1 MQQLVLYTAVG
12 LVVTSVLALI
22 LGIMFVDVSLS
33 LRTKIYCYVFSEA
46 LFDMAACILDFD
58 YWMIW
63 LLVDQTLADTAI
75 FV

>member
-1 MQQLVLYTAVG
+1 MQQLVLYTAVA
-12 LVVTSVLALI
+12 LVVVSVLASI

-33 LRTKIYCYVFSEA
+33 LRTKIYCHVFCEA
-46 LFDMAACILDFD
+46 LIDMAACILDFD

-63 LLVDQTLADTAI
+63 ALVDQTLADTAI